1 METGRPLERNRG
13 QLAGE
18 RLARHEVGAA
28 GPTASI
34 PPACGGETACYSPV
48 WSSTSASGAF
58 FLTDSIPFSA
68 DALRS

>member
-1 METGRPLERNRG
+1 METGQPRERNRERLG
-13 QLAGE
+13 CE

-34 PPACGGETACYSPV
+34 PPACGGKMACYSPV

-58 FLTDSIPFSA
+58 FLTDSIPFRA